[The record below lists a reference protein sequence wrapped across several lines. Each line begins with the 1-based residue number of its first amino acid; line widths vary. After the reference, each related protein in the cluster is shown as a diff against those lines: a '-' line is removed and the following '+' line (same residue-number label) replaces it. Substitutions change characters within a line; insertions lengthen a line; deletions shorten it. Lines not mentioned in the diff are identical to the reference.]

1 VLERWRDGL
10 ERTLSILEQLV
21 YALLAVSLVG
31 AAFVYG
37 AEALQGVDIAAR
49 VAPFLDSLLIL
60 LMLME
65 LFHTVMLFLRT
76 HRFHHEP
83 FLVVGMIAGVRRL
96 LVLTAEES
104 AGSMLPFGH
113 YLLELSVTTAV
124 ILVLAVALRLTAR
137 VASE

>member
-1 VLERWRDGL
+1 LERGRVWL
-10 ERTLSILEQLV
+10 ERGLSLLEQLV
-21 YALLAVSLVG
+21 YAFLAVALVG

-37 AEALQGVDIAAR
+37 AEALHGLDIAAR

-104 AGSMLPFGH
+104 AGSMVPYGH
-113 YLLELSVTTAV
+113 YLVELSVTTGV
-124 ILVLAVALRLTAR
+124 ILVLAVALRLTAN